1 MKIYLDNCC
10 LNRPFDDQS
19 NLRVRLEAEAV
30 KAILLLCEQGQ
41 WQLVSSRIAAFEI
54 ANTPDEGRRKKLELI
69 NQIASNVIEAGSAAA
84 LRAKEFERKGV
95 QAFDALHLACAEAGA
110 DIFLTVDDKFLK
122 LALKIDDLKLPVS
135 NPLKWLSEVLS

>member
-54 ANTPDEGRRKKLELI
+54 ANTPDEGRRKK
-69 NQIASNVIEAGSAAA
+69 
-84 LRAKEFERKGV
+84 
-95 QAFDALHLACAEAGA
+95 AGA
-110 DIFLTVDDKFLK
+110 DQPDSLK
-122 LALKIDDLKLPVS
+122 CD
-135 NPLKWLSEVLS
+135 